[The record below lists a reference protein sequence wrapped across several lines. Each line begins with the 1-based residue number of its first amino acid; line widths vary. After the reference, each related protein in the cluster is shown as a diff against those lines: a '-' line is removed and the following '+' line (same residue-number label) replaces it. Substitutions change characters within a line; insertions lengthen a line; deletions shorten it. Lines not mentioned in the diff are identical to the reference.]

1 LYYYI
6 FAEIYLLFTL
16 STYIVL
22 PPRDQNNT
30 LPLSVERISRGD
42 GGRKATKST
51 PAKLFLGRELN
62 HPLQLQWK
70 LSCVG
75 HSSARELKEI
85 WRDAML
91 SLREAKRKVA
101 ARYNGD
107 RRPHSFQ
114 VADWVLVRLFPQSS
128 AKDTISAKLLYKWS
142 KPVVISKFLSPV
154 TVELSFPHSGI
165 RYRKAHISHLKLS
178 NTQQDA
184 E

>member
-1 LYYYI
+1 LPSI
-6 FAEIYLLFTL
+6 MTNKIRGIKISTSFKMDLILFGM
-16 STYIVL
+16 
-22 PPRDQNNT
+22 RQQN
-30 LPLSVERISRGD
+30 PLRRNC
-42 GGRKATKST
+42 
-51 PAKLFLGRELN
+51 FWGRELN

-70 LSCVG
+70 LSCEG
-75 HSSARELKEI
+75 HSSAREMKEI

-101 ARYNGD
+101 ARYNAD

-114 VADWVLVRLFPQSS
+114 VGDRVLVRLFPQSS
-128 AKDTISAKLLYKWS
+128 AKNKISAKLLYKWS

-154 TVELSFPHSGI
+154 TVELSFLHSGI

-178 NTQQDA
+178 NTQQDV